1 MKEDDYRSDA
11 SASEDVHDTI
21 IADDG
26 SYRVVR
32 PTSGGRFY
40 TDAHFQPAEDL
51 GDMPPRY
58 YEPEPARRR
67 EKTPAEKPKKRGGAR
82 IAALALVCSLLG
94 GMMGAGITTM
104 AGGFSRKPAAEVAA
118 ESGDTPTVQTVAGVA
133 VSASSEGNITPGEV
147 YALACQQVVGVTTEI
162 TVKNYFGQTSS
173 SAVAGTGF
181 VISEDGYIL
190 TNNHVVSYAVE
201 GGYEVTVVTY
211 DGTSYKAEIVGA
223 DEGNDIAV
231 LKIDAKG
238 LNPVTFADSDS
249 IAVGDTVYA
258 VGNPLGELDFT
269 MTQGLVSALDRTI
282 TTEENYVPINMFQ
295 IDAAVNPGNS
305 GGPVYNAAG
314 QVIGVV
320 TAKSSA
326 TGVEGLGFAVPANDA
341 VNIANEL
348 MENGF
353 VISRVQLGITTR
365 TLSYSAARYYGQ
377 AVGVYVVAV
386 NEGSCAEKAGLK
398 PGDIIAGVAGK
409 DTPTYEALKTVLRG
423 YAPGDE
429 VELTIFRNDSEHTL
443 TVTLDAADETSP
455 NNQRNN

>member
-1 MKEDDYRSDA
+1 MKEEDYRSEP
-11 SASEDVHDTI
+11 SESGEVQDTI
-21 IADDG
+21 IAEDG
-26 SYRVVR
+26 SYRIVH
-32 PTSGGRFY
+32 PESGSRSY
-40 TDAHFQPAEDL
+40 TDAHFRPAEDAS
-51 GDMPPRY
+51 DVPPRY

-67 EKTPAEKPKKRGGAR
+67 EKTPETPKKHTFAR
-82 IAALALVCSLLG
+82 LACLALVCSLLG
-94 GMMGAGITTM
+94 GLVGAGVTT
-104 AGGFSRKPAAEVAA
+104 AVQDRGSESEPTAAETSV
-118 ESGDTPTVQTVAGVA
+118 PTVTTVAGTA
-133 VSASSEGNITPGEV
+133 VNSASTSGNLSSGEI
-147 YALACQQVVGVTTEI
+147 YSLACQQVVGITTEV
-162 TVKNYFGQTSS
+162 TQTNYFGQTSS

-181 VISEDGYIL
+181 IIAEDGYIL
-190 TNNHVVSYAVE
+190 TNNHVVAYAAQ
-201 GGYEVTVVTY
+201 GGYDVTVMTY
-211 DGTSYKAEIVGA
+211 DGTEYKAEIVGA

-231 LKIDAKG
+231 LKIDAEG

-269 MTQGLVSALDRTI
+269 MTTGMVSALDRTI
-282 TTEENYVPINMFQ
+282 TAEENYVPINMFQ

-365 TLSYSAARYYGQ
+365 TLSYRAARYYGQ

-429 VELTIFRNDSEHTL
+429 VELTIYRNDSEHTL